1 MGLEELY
8 SAERGRLSA
17 LIEKNDGDYASPVFG
32 EGPYSAR
39 LMLIGEAPGREE
51 AEAGRPFVGKAGRQ
65 LNELLN
71 KASINRQDVFVTNAV
86 KFRPVRR
93 REKNTAN
100 RTPAAKELEAGLPL
114 LKSEI
119 ALIKPKVIATLGNS
133 PLSSIAKLAQSDIG
147 KIGSVHGK
155 AIDIIIEG
163 ERITLFPLYH
173 PASGIYNR
181 SLIETMERDIEAL
194 GAIMYNGAGV

>member
-1 MGLEELY
+1 M
-8 SAERGRLSA
+8 
-17 LIEKNDGDYASPVFG
+17 
-32 EGPYSAR
+32 
-39 LMLIGEAPGREE
+39 
-51 AEAGRPFVGKAGRQ
+51 
-65 LNELLN
+65 
-71 KASINRQDVFVTNAV
+71 
-86 KFRPVRR
+86 
-93 REKNTAN
+93 
-100 RTPAAKELEAGLPL
+100 
-114 LKSEI
+114 
-119 ALIKPKVIATLGNS
+119 IATLGNS

-194 GAIMYNGAGV
+194 GAIMHNGAGV